1 MNLVILT
8 EEESMKVAL
17 EHLLIRMGIPLDSVT
32 IIPHQGKSDLE
43 KSVPRKLRAWK
54 DPTARF
60 LILRDNDR
68 GDCKARKSTLIEMI
82 KMANKEEVCKVR
94 IVCQELE
101 AWFLA
106 DHAALRLA
114 GYLAEGSNPGFLK
127 KDPDAI
133 SHPVHVMQKLRPGY
147 GKVTGAREI
156 APHLDPANVR
166 SASFRHT
173 VLAIKALIAA

>member
-94 IVCQELE
+94 IV
-101 AWFLA
+101 
-106 DHAALRLA
+106 
-114 GYLAEGSNPGFLK
+114 
-127 KDPDAI
+127 
-133 SHPVHVMQKLRPGY
+133 
-147 GKVTGAREI
+147 
-156 APHLDPANVR
+156 
-166 SASFRHT
+166 
-173 VLAIKALIAA
+173 